1 MIKKTLIMT
10 IQIYIVAIIARFILV
25 WFYKSDNII
34 FQIVTGIL
42 IAYAGFWFCRIILK
56 KNLTEIRIQDI
67 AYKQLLIIILVAIIT
82 EKILLRY
89 LFPEFYKLI
98 SINNGWLHFI
108 YNMLYKFP
116 FIYSNLYKPC
126 IFKAYRLLNFQ
137 TLCIF
142 PCFCPYEPK
151 QGKFLFSADYLIQ

>member
-108 YNMLYKFP
+108 YNMLYTFP
-116 FIYSNLYKPC
+116 FIFAICYCLVKSYSRKHTKIKKIEKTKN
-126 IFKAYRLLNFQ
+126 
-137 TLCIF
+137 
-142 PCFCPYEPK
+142 
-151 QGKFLFSADYLIQ
+151 

>member
-1 MIKKTLIMT
+1 MIKKVLIMT

-82 EKILLRY
+82 EKNIAS
-89 LFPEFYKLI
+89 LFI
-98 SINNGWLHFI
+98 S
-108 YNMLYKFP
+108 
-116 FIYSNLYKPC
+116 
-126 IFKAYRLLNFQ
+126 
-137 TLCIF
+137 
-142 PCFCPYEPK
+142 
-151 QGKFLFSADYLIQ
+151 